1 MEQHGSNSN
10 KQPKVSFQQFA
21 ATSGNKHVLPVLE
34 VATSNG
40 AGKND
45 QMEVASGSGITEP
58 HQSGL
63 YNEEDN
69 NLKLVQQ
76 RRINDLRNYVQT
88 KLFPYW
94 KFFNSKKQML
104 FSAKKGSIVLKIC
117 NDMHVSKAGRCSWW
131 DMNKKAILS
140 TLNRKWSDV
149 TGYIRMKF
157 IGK

>member
-63 YNEEDN
+63 YNTEANNPKEEGKRRMRD
-69 NLKLVQQ
+69 LK
-76 RRINDLRNYVQT
+76 NYVCT
-88 KLFPYW
+88 RLFPY
-94 KFFNSKKQML
+94 
-104 FSAKKGSIVLKIC
+104 
-117 NDMHVSKAGRCSWW
+117 
-131 DMNKKAILS
+131 
-140 TLNRKWSDV
+140 
-149 TGYIRMKF
+149 
-157 IGK
+157 